1 MLRRQ
6 CGVPAFS
13 SNPALA
19 SSGTTHC
26 TRLPKVARA
35 SGWCTSA
42 SETIRYTLTM
52 DSQTPTR
59 MPIVREEDILLLAAI
74 LEGKRRHRFPP
85 TYSFGVTI
93 TENNRRDRNAKSPRP
108 HGHYLTVL
116 VASLWAGGGGGIRT
130 PETLSSLTV
139 FKTAGFNRSPTPP
152 IVIITG
158 NSTYRGYG
166 GDELAQFPRFWLN
179 TQKCLVN

>member
-1 MLRRQ
+1 
-6 CGVPAFS
+6 
-13 SNPALA
+13 
-19 SSGTTHC
+19 
-26 TRLPKVARA
+26 
-35 SGWCTSA
+35 
-42 SETIRYTLTM
+42 M

-93 TENNRRDRNAKSPRP
+93 TENNRRDRSAESPRP

-116 VASLWAGGGGGIRT
+116 VASPWACGVGGIRT

-152 IVIITG
+152 LLILTYKATSRG
-158 NSTYRGYG
+158 TCDNSTT
-166 GDELAQFPRFWLN
+166 AQRRDRAP
-179 TQKCLVN
+179 TQLRNR